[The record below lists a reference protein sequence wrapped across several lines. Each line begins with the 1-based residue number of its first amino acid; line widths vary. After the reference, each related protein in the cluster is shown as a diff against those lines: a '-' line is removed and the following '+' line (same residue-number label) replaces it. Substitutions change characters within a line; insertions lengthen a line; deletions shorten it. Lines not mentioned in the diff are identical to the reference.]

1 MRDINPG
8 ELQFLADILN
18 KYPLESLKRI
28 AELEGINY
36 HRLTR
41 IYDKYYGK
49 YVTVNA
55 MYDIKKIGLRSY
67 VAFLSVPR
75 EKLREVA
82 TEMRKNPFFISIDAI
97 FGFKNGISALLHVPK
112 EQVGF
117 LDRVMEKYSDDY
129 EYYEVRAYPPSR
141 DDNFGEWNLSYH
153 YAVLMDI
160 LKWDARTPLSEIAR
174 ELEKSRPTVRFMM
187 NTLEQRGI
195 IPGYVISLEPNE
207 YDRGVIG
214 ITGELREEV
223 LTEFR
228 DYEITVGVIVNR
240 GYLLEW
246 YFSSKEDLAEKLFEF
261 SGYVDRLGIEYFD
274 LLADI
279 RDIYPRQRFSR
290 MVRKDGEG
298 YRSILEF

>member
-1 MRDINPG
+1 MQDINPE

-18 KYPLESLKRI
+18 RYPLESLKRI
-28 AELEGINY
+28 AELEGIDY

-97 FGFKNGISALLHVPK
+97 FGFKNGISTVLHVPK

-117 LDRVMEKYSDDY
+117 LDQVMEKYSDDY
-129 EYYEVRAYPPSR
+129 EYYEVRAYPPSGN
-141 DDNFGEWNLSYH
+141 DNFGEWNLSYQ

-174 ELEKSRPTVRFMM
+174 ELGKSRPTVRFMM

-195 IPGYVISLEPNE
+195 ILGYVISVEPNE

-214 ITGELREEV
+214 ITGELKKEV
-223 LTEFR
+223 LTKFR
-228 DYEITVGVIVNR
+228 DYEISVGVLVNR

-261 SGYVDRLGIEYFD
+261 SGYVDQLGIEYFD

-279 RDIYPRQRFSR
+279 MDMYPRQRFSR
-290 MVRKDGEG
+290 MVRKDGKG